1 MMVCAASYAVRWPA
15 GVATMEKHILER
27 YSRTDDGTLIV
38 DIAAPRI
45 EDLYNNYDQSA
56 PYLKKDLEP
65 NLVDYIVDC
74 AGEVGPEPFALQF
87 SLDTPI
93 GHDSMSRLKDSV
105 HTYFRYLKELEL
117 RELKG
122 MFRTSLILF
131 SIGIA
136 VLTLSVWMNPLIED
150 SESVVSRV
158 FAEGLTVAAWVS
170 LWEALATF
178 LINWAPHRRRIRL
191 YERIAAA
198 PLRFNPLRPAIDKT

>member
-1 MMVCAASYAVRWPA
+1 
-15 GVATMEKHILER
+15 MEKHILER
-27 YSRTDDGTLIV
+27 YSRTDDGMAEIAKTGTQEALLGRMQTRKELYELI
-38 DIAAPRI
+38 RY
-45 EDLYNNYDQSA
+45 EDYNNYDQSA

-131 SIGIA
+131 LIGIA
-136 VLTLSVWMNPLIED
+136 VLTLSVWMNRLIED